1 MRTRINCV
9 TVSAQKARRTKKAL
23 MRGALLSMAASAA
36 LLAQPP
42 APIFKTILQSDVAI
56 VGELNGT
63 FYGCADCGLSG
74 QIVSL
79 TPPAA
84 PDGTWT
90 ETLLYQFDFMTNG
103 ETIANVSSLIMT
115 KGPDG
120 LPVFYGLTTAGGAL
134 NLGAFFSLTPPASP
148 GGSWTET
155 DLYSFAG
162 VGDLDYQSN
171 PGYLVPG
178 ADGVFY
184 GVTEGVN
191 QGPPPPTG
199 NPSSVFSLTP
209 PASPGGVWTETVLYT
224 FASQFGDPLGGILV
238 AKGPAGRPVIYGV
251 NSGLGTVYELT
262 PPTVQGDS
270 WTQTVICTS
279 LVDPTGPLA
288 MGNDGI
294 LYGTTAFGGTETEG
308 TVYSLT
314 PPSQSG
320 TPWTEKVLYSVPFGA
335 AGATPLTGV
344 VIGAGGVLYGTTSRA
359 SSGYPGGAVFSLTPP
374 VGPGKPWTPSVIH
387 TFSKAE
393 PTNGVTPGGLIGIGG
408 VFFGNTESTVFA
420 VVP

>member
-162 VGDLDYQSN
+162 VADMDYQSN
-171 PGYLVPG
+171 PGYLALG

-184 GVTEGVN
+184 GVTEGVE
-191 QGPPPPTG
+191 QGPGPSTG
-199 NPSSVFSLTP
+199 NPSTVFSLTP
-209 PASPGGVWTETVLYT
+209 PASPGGAWTETVLYT
-224 FASQFGDPLGGILV
+224 FASQYGDPLGGILL
-238 AKGPAGRPVIYGV
+238 AKEPGGRPMIYGV
-251 NSGLGTVYELT
+251 NTGLGTVYELA
-262 PPTVQGDS
+262 PPAAPGDA
-270 WTQTVICTS
+270 WTQTVIYAAGGYPS
-279 LVDPTGPLA
+279 GPLA
-288 MGNDGI
+288 MSADGI
-294 LYGTTAFGGTETEG
+294 LYGTTALGGLMG
-308 TVYSLT
+308 SGSVYSLT
-314 PPSQSG
+314 PPAQSG
-320 TPWTEKVLYSVPFGA
+320 SPWTGKVIYNLPIGDIGES
-335 AGATPLTGV
+335 PLTGV
-344 VIGAGGVLYGTTSRA
+344 VIGTGGVLYGTTSQGFG
-359 SSGYPGGAVFSLTPP
+359 GYPGGAVFSLTPP
-374 VGPGKPWTPSVIH
+374 AAPGKRWTSTVLH
-387 TFSKAE
+387 TFSRAE
-393 PTNGVTPGGLIGIGG
+393 PTNGVYPGALIAIGG
-408 VFFGNTESTVFA
+408 VLFGNTETTAFA